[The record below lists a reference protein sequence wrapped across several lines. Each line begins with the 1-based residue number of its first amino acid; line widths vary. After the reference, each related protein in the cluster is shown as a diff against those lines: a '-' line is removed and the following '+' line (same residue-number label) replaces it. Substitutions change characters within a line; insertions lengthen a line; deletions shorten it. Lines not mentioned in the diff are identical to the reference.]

1 MDHSFFDW
9 DEQNIGHLVR
19 HQISPEEA
27 EQVINNRPVDLEFEV
42 RNGEQRVTQVGE
54 TDASSILII
63 VSTMKDKKV
72 RVITAWPAKEKLRRY
87 FQTQKRNGNVGRV
100 EEQDLRE

>member
-54 TDASSILII
+54 TDASVLGPHCN
-63 VSTMKDKKV
+63 
-72 RVITAWPAKEKLRRY
+72 RAFL
-87 FQTQKRNGNVGRV
+87 NGCLSG
-100 EEQDLRE
+100 